1 MEFVLIRRELSK
13 DQYSEMTQYD
23 LNKLVNYYNG
33 RLVDIEKYA
42 DKVILVIS
50 APSTWKTLLLSAL
63 LIPYRFI

>member
-23 LNKLVNYYNG
+23 LNKLVNYYSG